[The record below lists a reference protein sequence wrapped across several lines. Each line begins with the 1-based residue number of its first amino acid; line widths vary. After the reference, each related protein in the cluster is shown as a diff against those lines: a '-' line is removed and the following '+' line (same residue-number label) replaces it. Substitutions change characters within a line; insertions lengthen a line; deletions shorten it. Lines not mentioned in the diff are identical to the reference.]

1 METSKFWLH
10 VETAA
15 AWMLGLLW
23 AAPLIY
29 AFWAAFHPPEF
40 AVRFDMTA
48 PLTLANFIEA
58 WTTAPFARYFINTI
72 LYTFMTTS
80 LQFVLCTLAAYA
92 FACYEWKGRDLAFSL
107 ILVQLMVMPDQL
119 LVVNYQTMTALN
131 LVDTIPAISLP
142 YIASA
147 FGVFLLRQNFKQVPL
162 ALAEAARVEGAGP
175 LTILLKVYVPLSK
188 SVYLAY
194 GLVSVSWHWNNFL
207 WPLVITNSVT
217 TRPITVG
224 LSIFGSPENGVN
236 FAIVSAGTLMSVA
249 PLLISF
255 LLFQR
260 QFVQSFMRAGIK

>member
-10 VETAA
+10 LETVA
-15 AWMLGLLW
+15 AWMLGILW

-40 AVRFDMTA
+40 AVRFDITA

-72 LYTFMTTS
+72 LYTLMTTS

>member
-1 METSKFWLH
+1 MHVSRFWQTIETL
-10 VETAA
+10 A
-15 AWMLGLLW
+15 AWLLGILW
-23 AAPLIY
+23 AAPLIF
-29 AFWAAFHPPEF
+29 AFWAAFHAPAY
-40 AVRFDMTA
+40 AVHFDLTA
-48 PLTLANFIEA
+48 PLTLANFVEA

-72 LYTFMTTS
+72 LYTTMTTA

-92 FACYEWKGRDLAFSL
+92 FACYDWKGKDIVFSL

-119 LVVNYQTMTALN
+119 LVVNYQTMTTLG
-131 LVDTIPAISLP
+131 LVDSIPAIALP

-175 LTILLKVYVPLSK
+175 LKILMKVYVPLSK

-194 GLVSVSWHWNNFL
+194 GLVSISWHWNNFL
-207 WPLVITNSVT
+207 WPLVITNSVS

-249 PLLISF
+249 PLLIAF

>member
-1 METSKFWLH
+1 MEPSPFWRR
-10 VETAA
+10 VETLA
-15 AWMLGLLW
+15 AWLLGLIW

-29 AFWAAFHPPEF
+29 AFWAAFHPPHY
-40 AVRFDMTA
+40 AVHFDLTA
-48 PLTLANFIEA
+48 PLTFSNFVEA
-58 WTTAPFARYFINTI
+58 WHTAPFARYFLNTI
-72 LYTFMTTS
+72 LYTTMTTA

-92 FACYEWKGRDLAFSL
+92 FACYDWKGREIAFAL

-119 LVVNYQTMTALN
+119 LVVNYQTMTALK
-131 LVDTIPAISLP
+131 LVDSIPAISLP

-147 FGVFLLRQNFKQVPL
+147 FGVFLLRQNFKQVPI

-175 LTILLKVYVPLSK
+175 LTILMKVYVPLSK

-249 PLLISF
+249 PLLVGF

>member
-1 METSKFWLH
+1 
-10 VETAA
+10 
-15 AWMLGLLW
+15 
-23 AAPLIY
+23 
-29 AFWAAFHPPEF
+29 
-40 AVRFDMTA
+40 
-48 PLTLANFIEA
+48 
-58 WTTAPFARYFINTI
+58 
-72 LYTFMTTS
+72 
-80 LQFVLCTLAAYA
+80 
-92 FACYEWKGRDLAFSL
+92 
-107 ILVQLMVMPDQL
+107 
-119 LVVNYQTMTALN
+119 MTALN

-147 FGVFLLRQNFKQVPL
+147 FGVFLLRQNFKQVPI

-175 LTILLKVYVPLSK
+175 LTILMKVYVPLSK

-207 WPLVITNSVT
+207 WPLVITNSLH

-249 PLLISF
+249 PLLVGF

-260 QFVQSFMRAGIK
+260 QFVESFMRAGIK

>member
-1 METSKFWLH
+1 METSKFWLRL
-10 VETAA
+10 ETVA

>member
-10 VETAA
+10 LETIA
-15 AWMLGLLW
+15 AWMLGILW

>member
-1 METSKFWLH
+1 METSKLWLH
-10 VETAA
+10 LETVA
-15 AWMLGLLW
+15 AWMLGILW
-23 AAPLIY
+23 AAPIIY

-40 AVRFDMTA
+40 AVRFDITA

>member
-1 METSKFWLH
+1 MNASRFWFRLET
-10 VETAA
+10 TAA
-15 AWMLGLLW
+15 WLLAIIW
-23 AAPLIY
+23 AMPLIY
-29 AFWAAFHPPEF
+29 AFWAAFHPPGY
-40 AVRFDMTA
+40 AVRFDIGA

-58 WTTAPFARYFINTI
+58 WKTAPFARYFINTI
-72 LYTFMTTS
+72 LYTTMTTA
-80 LQFVLCTLAAYA
+80 LQFVLCTLAAYS
-92 FACYEWKGRDLAFSL
+92 FACYDWKGKDLVFSL
-107 ILVQLMVMPDQL
+107 ILIQLMVMPDQL
-119 LVVNYQTMTALN
+119 LVVNYQTMSALN

-147 FGVFLLRQNFKQVPL
+147 FGVFLLRQNFKQVPI

-175 LTILLKVYVPLSK
+175 LWILMKVYVPLSK

-194 GLVSVSWHWNNFL
+194 GLVSISWHWNNFL
-207 WPLVITNSVT
+207 WPLVITNSIN

-224 LSIFGSPENGVN
+224 LAIFGSPENGVN

-249 PLLISF
+249 PLLVAF

>member
-1 METSKFWLH
+1 MEASSFGRRL
-10 VETAA
+10 ETVA
-15 AWMLGLLW
+15 AWLLGLVW
-23 AAPLIY
+23 AAPLLY
-29 AFWAAFHPPEF
+29 AFWAAFHPPHY
-40 AVRFDMTA
+40 AVHFDLTA
-48 PLTLANFIEA
+48 PLTLANFAEA
-58 WTTAPFARYFINTI
+58 WHTAPFARYFLNTI
-72 LYTFMTTS
+72 LYTAMTTV
-80 LQFVLCTLAAYA
+80 LQFVLCTLAAYS
-92 FACYEWKGRDLAFSL
+92 FACYNWKGRDLAFSL

-147 FGVFLLRQNFKQVPL
+147 FGVFLLRQNFKQVPI

-175 LTILLKVYVPLSK
+175 LTILMKVYVPLSK

-207 WPLVITNSVT
+207 WPLVITNSLH

-249 PLLISF
+249 PLLVGF
-255 LLFQR
+255 MLFQR
-260 QFVQSFMRAGIK
+260 QFVESFMRAGIK

>member
-10 VETAA
+10 LETAA
-15 AWMLGLLW
+15 AWMLGILW

-194 GLVSVSWHWNNFL
+194 GLVSISWHWNNFL

>member
-1 METSKFWLH
+1 MWKPLPH
-10 VETAA
+10 
-15 AWMLGLLW
+15 GCW
-23 AAPLIY
+23 A
-29 AFWAAFHPPEF
+29 
-40 AVRFDMTA
+40 FDITA

-72 LYTFMTTS
+72 LYTLMTTA

-194 GLVSVSWHWNNFL
+194 GLVSISWHWNNFL

>member
-10 VETAA
+10 LETLA
-15 AWMLGLLW
+15 AWMLSILW

-40 AVRFDMTA
+40 AVRFDIAA

-72 LYTFMTTS
+72 LYTLMTTS

-92 FACYEWKGRDLAFSL
+92 FACYEWKGRDLSFSL
-107 ILVQLMVMPDQL
+107 IMVQLMVMPDQL

>member
-10 VETAA
+10 LETVA

-40 AVRFDMTA
+40 AVRFNITA

-72 LYTFMTTS
+72 LYTLMTTS

>member
-1 METSKFWLH
+1 MTPSRLWLQLET
-10 VETAA
+10 VA
-15 AWMLGLLW
+15 AWLLGILW
-23 AAPLIY
+23 ALPLLY
-29 AFWAAFHPPEF
+29 AFWAAFHPAAY
-40 AVRFDMTA
+40 AVKFDLAA

-58 WTTAPFARYFINTI
+58 WTTAPFARYFVNTI
-72 LYTFMTTS
+72 LYTTMTTA

-92 FACYEWKGRDLAFSL
+92 FACHDWKGKDLVFSL
-107 ILVQLMVMPDQL
+107 ILIQLMVMPDQL

-147 FGVFLLRQNFKQVPL
+147 FGVFLLRQNFKQVPI

-188 SVYLAY
+188 AVYLAY
-194 GLVSVSWHWNNFL
+194 GLVSISWHWNNFL

-249 PLLISF
+249 PLLIGF
-255 LLFQR
+255 LLFQH
-260 QFVQSFMRAGIK
+260 QFVHSFMRAGIK

>member
-10 VETAA
+10 VETLA
-15 AWMLGLLW
+15 AWMLGILW
-23 AAPLIY
+23 GAPLIY

-40 AVRFDMTA
+40 AVRFDITA

-72 LYTFMTTS
+72 LYTLMTTA

-194 GLVSVSWHWNNFL
+194 GLVSISWHWNNFL

>member
-1 METSKFWLH
+1 MEASPFGRRL
-10 VETAA
+10 ETVA
-15 AWMLGLLW
+15 AWLLGLFW
-23 AAPLIY
+23 AAPLLY
-29 AFWAAFHPPEF
+29 AFWAAFHPPHY
-40 AVRFDMTA
+40 AVHFDLTA
-48 PLTLANFIEA
+48 PLTLANFAEA
-58 WTTAPFARYFINTI
+58 WHTAPFARYFLNTI
-72 LYTFMTTS
+72 LYTAMTTV
-80 LQFVLCTLAAYA
+80 LQFVLCTLAAYS
-92 FACYEWKGRDLAFSL
+92 FACYNWKGRDLAFSL
-107 ILVQLMVMPDQL
+107 VLVQLMVMPDQL

-147 FGVFLLRQNFKQVPL
+147 FGVFLLRQNFKQVPI

-175 LTILLKVYVPLSK
+175 LTILMKVYVPLSK

-207 WPLVITNSVT
+207 WPLVITNSLH

-249 PLLISF
+249 PLLVGF

-260 QFVQSFMRAGIK
+260 QFVESFMRAGIK

>member
-1 METSKFWLH
+1 MTPSRLWLRLET
-10 VETAA
+10 VA
-15 AWMLGLLW
+15 AWLLGILW
-23 AAPLIY
+23 ALPLLY
-29 AFWAAFHPPEF
+29 AFWAAFHP
-40 AVRFDMTA
+40 AAYALQFDLTA

-58 WTTAPFARYFINTI
+58 WTTAPFARYFVNTI
-72 LYTFMTTS
+72 IYTSMTTA

-92 FACYEWKGRDLAFSL
+92 FACFDWKGKDLVFSL
-107 ILVQLMVMPDQL
+107 ILIQLMVMPDQL
-119 LVVNYQTMTALN
+119 LVVNYQTMTALQ

-147 FGVFLLRQNFKQVPL
+147 FGVFLLRQNFKQVPM

-188 SVYLAY
+188 AVYLAY
-194 GLVSVSWHWNNFL
+194 GLVSISWHWNNFL
-207 WPLVITNSVT
+207 WPLVITNSLT

-236 FAIVSAGTLMSVA
+236 FAIVSAGTLISVA
-249 PLLISF
+249 PLLIGF
-255 LLFQR
+255 LLFQH